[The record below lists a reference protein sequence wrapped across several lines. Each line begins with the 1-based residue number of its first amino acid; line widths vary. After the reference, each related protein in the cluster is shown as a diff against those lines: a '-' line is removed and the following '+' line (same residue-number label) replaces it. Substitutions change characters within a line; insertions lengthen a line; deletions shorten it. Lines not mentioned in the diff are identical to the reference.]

1 MYMSKYILYVCICYC
16 MYNGEIMHVVTNFI
30 RKKKVEKPKT
40 KEKQGRKE
48 GMEMKPTI
56 CSQQQT
62 NHKIHYY

>member
-1 MYMSKYILYVCICYC
+1 MSKYVLNVCICNC

-30 RKKKVEKPKT
+30 RKRKGRKT
-40 KEKQGRKE
+40 LKLKEKQGRK
-48 GMEMKPTI
+48 EMKPTI